1 MDMNDVPLLKKK
13 VLTEKITVAVE
24 PEMKHLWDELKS
36 SRGIDLPEVTRRFL
50 ADTLPDLKRSSA

>member
-1 MDMNDVPLLKKK
+1 MPLLKKK